1 MFGAFGFLKRIVSQG
16 PRARLRDVNR
26 DIRGINGL
34 RKKSIEDYDMVQ
46 EYDQSQEYHP
56 TPHTRLFCCRSVLAS
71 DGRHYCLQTGIG
83 WIKDVIHQVSIHP
96 SMCLLFFLAILRKVP
111 KQNTAFAVKR
121 VQPKTIEAHVARI
134 QSLNLC
140 VTRVATCS
148 LVMFIVL
155 SHYCTMRVWLKGLSH
170 ITASVITV
178 KTVCIRDLC
187 GLGIQGSP

>member
-34 RKKSIEDYDMVQ
+34 RKKSIEDDDMVQ

-155 SHYCTMRVWLKGLSH
+155 STIVQCVF
-170 ITASVITV
+170 
-178 KTVCIRDLC
+178 
-187 GLGIQGSP
+187 GSRACRISLPQ